1 MADNEISGTE
11 NANGVPQLKPCPFCG
26 GEARLYPSEA
36 GFFVG
41 CFNDGCAVNP
51 SSGEFVADG
60 VWDEEQKEAAI
71 DAWNTRAERTCRI
84 TATATDG
91 LMTDD
96 PKKRFWLSCG
106 HDVGV
111 YGLDRQ
117 PNYCPYCGARVEK
130 RNNDD

>member
-1 MADNEISGTE
+1 MSE
-11 NANGVPQLKPCPFCG
+11 LKPCPFCG

-71 DAWNTRAERTCRI
+71 DAWNTRAERTCRME
-84 TATATDG
+84 TEESCQNWNSCSECGADYYTD
-91 LMTDD
+91 
-96 PKKRFWLSCG
+96 
-106 HDVGV
+106 
-111 YGLDRQ
+111 Q
-117 PNYCPYCGARVEK
+117 PISYCPNCGAKVVE
-130 RNNDD
+130 